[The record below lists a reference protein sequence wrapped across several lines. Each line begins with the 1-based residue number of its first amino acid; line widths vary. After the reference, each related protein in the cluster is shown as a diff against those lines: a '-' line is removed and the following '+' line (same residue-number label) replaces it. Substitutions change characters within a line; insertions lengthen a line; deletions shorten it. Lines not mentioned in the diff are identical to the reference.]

1 VNSSSWNQFA
11 ALALMAFALFLAVVA
26 RDGFTS
32 AADGTESSMLAP
44 TWSSDVESAADHMTA
59 ADFVSRVLTE
69 PDSVAIIDVRPADEY
84 AAFHLASSVNL
95 DLPRLLGAEGDVF
108 LAANAQRTVL
118 IVSNGMTHPAQ
129 AWTELARRG
138 HANVRVLEDGLDGL
152 RAGELAPPS
161 LRGVADENTAR
172 MKRYRFLAAR
182 RVLLGEGDAIPAHE
196 TFATDPVKLS
206 EPTVV
211 SVRWLEE
218 HAQDV
223 VLLDARGSAEA
234 YQRGHLPGA
243 LHVPIERTR
252 AKIAGVGDQLLPA
265 ADLARVWGSLGIA
278 HTSPVVVYAEDKLQ
292 DATHLVLALLST
304 GHRDVAIL
312 EGGLPAWMTAGRAIS
327 TDVPHPLDT
336 NYVARDALPEFA
348 AVIEDVARASA
359 EHSAAIVDVRPP
371 KSFRGDVEPTE
382 ARPGHIPGSRN
393 REFTEDTVSVDGAL
407 YWKSRADLVAAYR
420 ELGVS
425 ELDAPI
431 VSCRTGHQASQT
443 WFTLRYLLGVRGARW
458 YDGSWK
464 EWAAR
469 ADLPAETGSA
479 KP

>member
-1 VNSSSWNQFA
+1 MKSSTWIQIA
-11 ALALMAFALFLAVVA
+11 ALALMAFALFLAVVV
-26 RDGFTS
+26 RGGFTS
-32 AADGTESSMLAP
+32 APDAAESSALAP

-59 ADFVSRVLTE
+59 ADLVSRVLAD
-69 PDSVAIIDVRPADEY
+69 PDSVAIVDVRPAEEY
-84 AAFHLASSVNL
+84 AAFHLASAVNL
-95 DLPRLLGAEGDVF
+95 DLPRLLGAGGDEF

-118 IVSNGMTHPAQ
+118 LVSNGMTHPAQ

-138 HANVRVLEDGLDGL
+138 RTNVRVLEDGLDGL

-161 LRGVADENTAR
+161 LRGVADEDTAR
-172 MKRYRFLAAR
+172 MERYRFLAAR

-196 TFATDPVKLS
+196 TFATDPAELS

-218 HAQDV
+218 HARDV

-243 LHVPIERTR
+243 LQVPIGRTR
-252 AKIAGVGDQLLPA
+252 AKIGGVGDQLLPA

-278 HTSPVVVYAEDKLQ
+278 NTSPVVVYAEDKLQ
-292 DATHLVLALLST
+292 DATHLVLAFLST
-304 GHRDVAIL
+304 GHRAVALL
-312 EGGLPAWMTAGRAIS
+312 EGGLPAWMTAGRALS
-327 TDVPHPLDT
+327 TVVPHPLVAD
-336 NYVARDALPEFA
+336 YVARDALPEFA

-359 EHSAAIVDVRPP
+359 EHSTAIVDVRPA

-393 REFTEDTVSVDGAL
+393 REFTQDTVSVDGAL
-407 YWKSRADLVAAYR
+407 YWKPRAELLAAYR
-420 ELGVS
+420 DLGVS
-425 ELDAPI
+425 DQDAPI
-431 VSCRTGHQASQT
+431 VTCRTGHQASQT
-443 WFTLRYLLGVRGARW
+443 WFTLRYLLGVHDARW

-469 ADLPAETGSA
+469 ADLPAETGNA
-479 KP
+479 QP

>member
-1 VNSSSWNQFA
+1 MKASTWAQIA
-11 ALALMAFALFLAVVA
+11 ALALMACVLLLAIVA
-26 RDGFTS
+26 RDGFPSVTRD
-32 AADGTESSMLAP
+32 AQPAP
-44 TWSSDVESAADHMTA
+44 TWASSVESAEDHMSA
-59 ADFVSRVLTE
+59 VDFVSHVLSD
-69 PDSVAIIDVRPADEY
+69 PDSVAIVDVRPAEEF

-95 DLPRLLGAEGDVF
+95 DLPRLLGAEGDEF

-118 IVSNGMTHPAQ
+118 LVSNGMTHPAQ

-161 LRGVADENTAR
+161 LRGVTDEDTAR
-172 MKRYRFLAAR
+172 MERYRFLAAR
-182 RVLLGEGDAIPAHE
+182 RALLGEGDAIPAHE
-196 TFATDPVKLS
+196 TFATDPLEIA

-211 SVRWLEE
+211 SVHWLAG

-223 VLLDARGSAEA
+223 VILDARSSAEA
-234 YQRGHLPGA
+234 YQRGHLSGA
-243 LHVPIERTR
+243 LSVPIGRTR
-252 AKIAGVGDQLLPA
+252 AKIAGVGDQLLPS
-265 ADLARVWGSLGIA
+265 ADLARVWGSLGIGNS
-278 HTSPVVVYAEDKLQ
+278 TTVVVYAEDKLQ

-304 GHRDVAIL
+304 GHRAVAIL
-312 EGGLPAWMTAGRAIS
+312 EGGLPAWMAAGRELS
-327 TDVPHPLDT
+327 TVAPHPLDT

-348 AVIEDVARASA
+348 SVIEDVVRAST
-359 EHSAAIVDVRPP
+359 EHTAVIVDVRPS

-393 REFTEDTVSVDGAL
+393 REFMQDTVSVDGAL
-407 YWKSRADLVAAYR
+407 FWKSRADLVGAYR
-420 ELGVS
+420 DLGVS
-425 ELDAPI
+425 ESDAPI

-479 KP
+479 NP